1 MVEPPTVREEP
12 DVGAAGR
19 VGFDGVVLSGGKGRR
34 FGADKTAVRLAGSSL
49 LDRAVSALAAAR
61 RVVVVGPRDP
71 APVSGPVVVRVRE
84 DPPGGGPGAAIA
96 AGLAEVSA
104 PVVVVLAA
112 DLPFVDAGPVAS
124 LVAALEEAAGSV
136 DGVVPL
142 DADGRSQP
150 LLAAYRTDALRRAV
164 ACQDELAGL
173 SLRRLLAGLS
183 LVNPRELAG
192 SGTLADVDTPE
203 DLTRARMTLFVE
215 QVVADLGLDVSP
227 ADIRGPV
234 LDLAR
239 DVAHGVARPAAPLT
253 TFLLGLAAG
262 QRGGDQA
269 AVDSAR
275 ADIERTLSRFTEG

>member
-1 MVEPPTVREEP
+1 V
-12 DVGAAGR
+12 AGSP
-19 VGFDGVVLSGGKGRR
+19 GFDGVVLSGGQGRR
-34 FGADKTAVRLAGSSL
+34 FGADKTAVQLGGTSL
-49 LDRAVSALAAAR
+49 LDRAVGALADAR

-71 APVSGPVVVRVRE
+71 SAVVGPEVVRVRE
-84 DPPGGGPGAAIA
+84 DPPGGGPGAALA
-96 AGLAEVSA
+96 AGLAEVGA

-112 DLPFVDAGPVAS
+112 DLPFVDRDAVAS
-124 LVAALEEAAGSV
+124 LVAALEQAASVGAVPV
-136 DGVVPL
+136 DGVVPV
-142 DADGRSQP
+142 DADGRPQP

-164 ACQDELAGL
+164 AAQDDLAGL

-183 LVNPRELAG
+183 LVHPRELAG

-203 DLTRARMTLFVE
+203 DLTRARLTLFVE

-275 ADIERTLSRFTEG
+275 ADIERTLSRFTDG

>member
-1 MVEPPTVREEP
+1 M
-12 DVGAAGR
+12 AGSP
-19 VGFDGVVLSGGKGRR
+19 GFDGVVLSGGQGRR
-34 FGADKTAVRLAGSSL
+34 FGSDKTAVRLGGSSL
-49 LDRAVSALAAAR
+49 LDRAVGALADAR

-71 APVSGPVVVRVRE
+71 APVVGPEQVRVRE
-84 DPPGGGPGAAIA
+84 DPPGGGPGAALA
-96 AGLAEVSA
+96 AGLAEVRA

-112 DLPFVDAGPVAS
+112 DLPFVDRATVTSLVTALEQVAGPG
-124 LVAALEEAAGSV
+124 AGTA
-136 DGVVPL
+136 DGVVPV
-142 DADGRSQP
+142 DADGRPQP

-164 ACQDELAGL
+164 AAQDDLAGL

-183 LVNPRELAG
+183 LVHPREVVG

-203 DLTRARMTLFVE
+203 DLTRARLTLFVE

>member
-1 MVEPPTVREEP
+1 V
-12 DVGAAGR
+12 AGSP
-19 VGFDGVVLSGGKGRR
+19 GFDGVVLSGGQGRR
-34 FGADKTAVRLAGSSL
+34 FGADKTAVQLGGTSL
-49 LDRAVSALAAAR
+49 LDRAVGALADAR

-71 APVSGPVVVRVRE
+71 SAVVGPEVVRVRE
-84 DPPGGGPGAAIA
+84 DPPGGGPGAALA
-96 AGLAEVSA
+96 AGLAEVGA

-112 DLPFVDAGPVAS
+112 DLPFVDRDAVAS
-124 LVAALEEAAGSV
+124 LVIALDPAATSVAVAPV
-136 DGVVPL
+136 DGVAV
-142 DADGRSQP
+142 DADGRPQP

-164 ACQDELAGL
+164 AAQDDLAGL

-183 LVNPRELAG
+183 LVHPRELAG

-203 DLTRARMTLFVE
+203 DLTRARLTLFVE

-275 ADIERTLSRFTEG
+275 ADIERTLSRFTDG

>member
-1 MVEPPTVREEP
+1 V
-12 DVGAAGR
+12 AGSP
-19 VGFDGVVLSGGKGRR
+19 GFDGVVLSGGQGRR
-34 FGADKTAVRLAGSSL
+34 FGADKTAVQLGGTSL
-49 LDRAVSALAAAR
+49 LDRAVGALADAR

-71 APVSGPVVVRVRE
+71 SAVVGPEVVRVRE
-84 DPPGGGPGAAIA
+84 DPPGGGPGAALA
-96 AGLAEVSA
+96 AGLAEVGA

-112 DLPFVDAGPVAS
+112 DLPFVDRDAVAS
-124 LVAALEEAAGSV
+124 LVTALDPAATSVAVAPV
-136 DGVVPL
+136 DGVVPV
-142 DADGRSQP
+142 DADGRPQP

-164 ACQDELAGL
+164 AAQDDLAGL

-183 LVNPRELAG
+183 LVHPRELAG

-203 DLTRARMTLFVE
+203 DLTRARLTLFVE

-275 ADIERTLSRFTEG
+275 ADIERTLSRFTDG